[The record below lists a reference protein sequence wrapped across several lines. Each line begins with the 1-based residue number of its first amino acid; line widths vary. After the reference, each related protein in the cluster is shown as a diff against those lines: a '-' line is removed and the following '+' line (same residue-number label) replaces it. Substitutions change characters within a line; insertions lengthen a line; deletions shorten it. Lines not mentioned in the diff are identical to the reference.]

1 MLAWVPA
8 KREAFLCSPCKRPIQ
23 SSIPIETKNCAGLTS
38 AGHRGLDR
46 YVGRSAVS
54 MAIMKCIVTILT
66 TVALLLLDGVVTPA
80 DAQTCPTWEY
90 VTTEITGASTIN
102 KASSA
107 TPGDVGQSVSLSFDG
122 SSVVV
127 GEPGFLN
134 AGLRKGRARVY
145 TVTDVSWV
153 QLGPDITNNAASTAD
168 QFGTSVS
175 IAVDGGNTYVAVGAP
190 FATTGSLLGGLA
202 RVYKYNTSTTA
213 WDQMG
218 LSFNGGQFLGGLGM
232 SVSLALFS
240 TEVYVAIGH
249 PSFFQTD
256 GVVAV
261 YVWNTATL
269 AWQQLGSNITS
280 TDPTFGTS
288 VSLSVTGVSTRHLA
302 VGTPN
307 ANSAKGYV
315 QVYSWGGSDWVQVG
329 SDIDGV
335 NPNDLSGTSVSLS
348 SAGDVVAVGEPTFS
362 SSKGRVRVH
371 AWNSGSS
378 TWIARGSSGG
388 LVGPSTT
395 GKFGTSVS
403 LSNDG
408 DMLVVGAPNNAS
420 GAGLMRVFQWSSGIN
435 DYTQFGLDVA
445 GGAGKRLGESVSISG
460 DGVIVAATMP
470 DSGAGSTGV

>member
-1 MLAWVPA
+1 
-8 KREAFLCSPCKRPIQ
+8 
-23 SSIPIETKNCAGLTS
+23 
-38 AGHRGLDR
+38 
-46 YVGRSAVS
+46 
-54 MAIMKCIVTILT
+54 MAIMKCVTLLAS
-66 TVALLLLDGVVTPA
+66 VAALLLDAVVTPA
-80 DAQTCPTWEY
+80 DAQSCPAWEY

-122 SSVVV
+122 STVVV

-153 QLGPDITNNAASTAD
+153 QLGPDITNSPTITAD

-175 IAVDGGNTYVAVGAP
+175 LAVNDTVSSETYVAVGAP

-218 LSFNGGQFLGGLGM
+218 PSFNGGQFLGGLGM
-232 SVSLALFS
+232 SVSLALFD
-240 TEVYVAIGH
+240 TDIYVAIGH

-261 YVWNTATL
+261 FVWNAATL
-269 AWQQLGSNITS
+269 AWQQVGSGITS

-288 VSLSVTGVSTRHLA
+288 VSLSVTGASTRHLA
-302 VGTPN
+302 IGTPN

-329 SDIDGV
+329 TDINGA

-348 SAGDVVAVGEPTFS
+348 SGGDIVAVGEPTFS

-371 AWNSGSS
+371 VWSSGSS
-378 TWIARGSSGG
+378 SWIARGSPGG
-388 LVGPSTT
+388 LVGPGTS
-395 GKFGTSVS
+395 GKFGTWIFP
-403 LSNDG
+403 L
-408 DMLVVGAPNNAS
+408 
-420 GAGLMRVFQWSSGIN
+420 
-435 DYTQFGLDVA
+435 
-445 GGAGKRLGESVSISG
+445 
-460 DGVIVAATMP
+460 
-470 DSGAGSTGV
+470 